1 MDEVV
6 WRLLG
11 AKWAPE
17 CCAGVSDLGEGPLGL
32 ASRARSLEDYKIRM
46 FGRSEVHI
54 GRSEVHKNRKIGRI
68 GDCGI
73 LHALGQRPGEFI

>member
-11 AKWAPE
+11 AKWAPGGS
-17 CCAGVSDLGEGPLGL
+17 AMGSDLEEGPLGL
-32 ASRARSLEDYKIRM
+32 ASRARRLEDYKIRM

-54 GRSEVHKNRKIGRI
+54 GRSEVQKIRKIGSS
-68 GDCGI
+68 
-73 LHALGQRPGEFI
+73 

>member
-6 WRLLG
+6 WRLVG

-17 CCAGVSDLGEGPLGL
+17 CSAKGSDLGEGPLGL
-32 ASRARSLEDYKIRM
+32 ASRAGRLEDYKIRM

-54 GRSEVHKNRKIGRI
+54 GRSEVHKIRKIGSS
-68 GDCGI
+68 
-73 LHALGQRPGEFI
+73 

>member
-6 WRLLG
+6 WRLVG

-17 CCAGVSDLGEGPLGL
+17 CSTGGSVLGEGPLGL
-32 ASRARSLEDYKIRM
+32 ASRARRLEDYKIRM

-54 GRSEVHKNRKIGRI
+54 GRSEVQKIRKIGSS
-68 GDCGI
+68 
-73 LHALGQRPGEFI
+73 